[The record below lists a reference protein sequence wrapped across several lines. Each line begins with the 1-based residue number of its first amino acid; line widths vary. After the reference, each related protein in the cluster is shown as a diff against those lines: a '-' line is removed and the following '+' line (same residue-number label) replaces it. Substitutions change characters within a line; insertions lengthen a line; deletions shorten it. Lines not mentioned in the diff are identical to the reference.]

1 MLKIVK
7 KYTHKANLTQAHWR
21 SLQSMREESLQ
32 AREICRFW
40 MLRCGATQPEGEM
53 EGENIGLY
61 QKLAPLLIKWH
72 EHELKLCEAQSRLFE
87 SWRSR
92 RKAGKA
98 MAVDAPLSEEDREI
112 LRRAVAGWEENE
124 TARTEEN

>member
-1 MLKIVK
+1 MLKIIK

-40 MLRCGATQPEGEM
+40 MLRCGSTQPEGEM
-53 EGENIGLY
+53 EGENVGLY

-72 EHELKLCEAQSRLFE
+72 EHELRLCEAQSRLFE
-87 SWRSR
+87 GWRAR
-92 RKAGKA
+92 RKARR
-98 MAVDAPLSEEDREI
+98 DTFTDTPLSSEDREI
-112 LRRAVAGWEENE
+112 LRRAVAQWEEAE
-124 TARTEEN
+124 RVKKGEG